1 MCSDSRPVPPDV
13 LMLLGTH
20 CPHCP
25 AVLQGLSELV
35 KSGELGLLKVVNIE
49 QRPEIA
55 KQLGVRS
62 VPWVR
67 IGLFELEGLHTKA
80 EYRRWAQRAG
90 TKEGVAAYLSE
101 LLSVGKVKPV
111 VALLEKEH
119 SHFAALLVLL
129 ADPDTKLNVRVGIG
143 AVMEHLQAGELL
155 QSMVMPLGELT
166 RHLDARVR
174 ADACHYLG
182 LSGSK
187 KALPFIRPLLD
198 DSSDE
203 VREIAQ
209 DTLEVLEPP
218 GA

>member
-1 MCSDSRPVPPDV
+1 MCSDNWLASPDA

-25 AVLQGLSELV
+25 DVLQGLRELI
-35 KSGELGLLKVVNIE
+35 KSGELGSLEVVNIE
-49 QRPEIA
+49 QRPELA

-67 IGLFELEGLHTKA
+67 IGLFELEGLHTRA
-80 EYRRWAQRAG
+80 DYRRWAQCAG
-90 TKEGVAAYLSE
+90 TEQGMAAYLNE
-101 LLSVGKVKPV
+101 LLSAGKIEPAVTLIDKD
-111 VALLEKEH
+111 H
-119 SHFAALLVLL
+119 GHFVALLVLL
-129 ADPDTKLNVRVGIG
+129 KDPDTTLNVRVGIG

-155 QSMVMPLGELT
+155 RSMVISLGELT
-166 RHLDARVR
+166 LHADARVR
-174 ADACHYLG
+174 SDACHYLG
-182 LSGSK
+182 LSGSQ

-198 DSSDE
+198 DPSDE

-209 DTLEVLEPP
+209 DTLELLETP